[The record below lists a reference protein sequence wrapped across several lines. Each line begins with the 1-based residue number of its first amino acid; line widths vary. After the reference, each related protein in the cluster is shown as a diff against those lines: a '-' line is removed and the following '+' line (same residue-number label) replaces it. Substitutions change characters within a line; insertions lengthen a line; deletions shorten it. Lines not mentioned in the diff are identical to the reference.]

1 MHHFN
6 LTTMA
11 KTDNRPKEKMQLTI
25 EFADNG
31 IILRN
36 PELEDEVTLALT
48 KETTSTSM
56 ARAYDLDHSEEY
68 RVIGKK
74 IYDWLTEV
82 VVAEYSGYLIT
93 TGAELDITATLNGRR
108 RDV

>member
-1 MHHFN
+1 
-6 LTTMA
+6 MA
-11 KTDNRPKEKMQLTI
+11 KIDNRPKEKMQLTI

-48 KETTSTSM
+48 GKG
-56 ARAYDLDHSEEY
+56 ARKPNGNGYLHDIDHSEEY
-68 RVIGKK
+68 RAIGKK

-82 VVAEYSGYLIT
+82 AVVEHSTYFVT
-93 TGAELDITATLNGRR
+93 TGAELDITATLNGRKM
-108 RDV
+108 

>member
-1 MHHFN
+1 
-6 LTTMA
+6 MA
-11 KTDNRPKEKMQLTI
+11 KIDNRPKEKMQLTI

-48 KETTSTSM
+48 TETTSTSL
-56 ARAYDLDHSEEY
+56 ARICDFDHTEEY
-68 RVIGKK
+68 RAIGKK

-82 VVAEYSGYLIT
+82 AVADHADYWVS
-93 TGAELDITATLNGRR
+93 TGAELNITATLTGRER
-108 RDV
+108 

>member
-1 MHHFN
+1 M
-6 LTTMA
+6 
-11 KTDNRPKEKMQLTI
+11 KDNKPKEKMRLTI

-36 PELEDEVTLALT
+36 PECEDEVTLALT
-48 KETTSTSM
+48 SKGIHKLDGYG
-56 ARAYDLDHSEEY
+56 YDIDHSEEY
-68 RVIGKK
+68 REIGKK

-82 VVAEYSGYLIT
+82 VVAEYSGYLVT

-108 RDV
+108 M

>member
-1 MHHFN
+1 
-6 LTTMA
+6 MA
-11 KTDNRPKEKMQLTI
+11 KDNRPKEKMRLTI

-36 PELEDEVTLALT
+36 PDCEDEVTLALINEKH
-48 KETTSTSM
+48 KEVGYG
-56 ARAYDLDHSEEY
+56 YDIDHSEEY

-108 RDV
+108 TDV

>member
-1 MHHFN
+1 
-6 LTTMA
+6 MA
-11 KTDNRPKEKMQLTI
+11 KINNRPKEKMQLTI

-36 PELEDEVTLALT
+36 PECEDEVTLALI
-48 KETTSTSM
+48 KEKHKEVGYG
-56 ARAYDLDHSEEY
+56 YDIDHSEEY

-82 VVAEYSGYLIT
+82 VVAEYSGYLVT
-93 TGAELDITATLNGRR
+93 TGAELDITATLNGRKM
-108 RDV
+108 

>member
-1 MHHFN
+1 
-6 LTTMA
+6 MA
-11 KTDNRPKEKMQLTI
+11 KIDNRPKEKMQLTI

-48 KETTSTSM
+48 TETTSTSL
-56 ARAYDLDHSEEY
+56 ARVCDFDHTEEY
-68 RVIGKK
+68 RAIGKK

-82 VVAEYSGYLIT
+82 AVAEHSDYWIA
-93 TGAELDITATLNGRR
+93 TGAELDIVATLTGRKM
-108 RDV
+108 

>member
-1 MHHFN
+1 
-6 LTTMA
+6 MA
-11 KTDNRPKEKMQLTI
+11 KIDNRPKEKMQLAI

-36 PELEDEVTLALT
+36 PELEDEVTLALI
-48 KETTSTSM
+48 KEKHKEVGYG
-56 ARAYDLDHSEEY
+56 YDIDHSEEY

-93 TGAELDITATLNGRR
+93 TSAELDITATLNGRR
-108 RDV
+108 M

>member
-1 MHHFN
+1 
-6 LTTMA
+6 MA
-11 KTDNRPKEKMQLTI
+11 KIDNRPKEKMQLTI

-36 PELEDEVTLALT
+36 PDCEDEVTLALI
-48 KETTSTSM
+48 KEKHKEVGYG
-56 ARAYDLDHSEEY
+56 YDIDHSEEY

-82 VVAEYSGYLIT
+82 VVAEYSGYLVT

-108 RDV
+108 M

>member
-1 MHHFN
+1 
-6 LTTMA
+6 MA

-48 KETTSTSM
+48 KGEWTDSI
-56 ARAYDLDHSEEY
+56 DHSDEY
-68 RVIGKK
+68 KAIGKK
-74 IYDWLTEV
+74 VYDWLTEV
-82 VVAEYSGYLIT
+82 VVSEHSDYFVT

-108 RDV
+108 REV

>member
-1 MHHFN
+1 
-6 LTTMA
+6 MA
-11 KTDNRPKEKMQLTI
+11 KTDNRPKEKMRLTI

-36 PELEDEVTLALT
+36 PELEDEVTLALI
-48 KETTSTSM
+48 KEKHKEVGYG
-56 ARAYDLDHSEEY
+56 YDIDHSEEY

-82 VVAEYSGYLIT
+82 VVAEYSGYLVT

-108 RDV
+108 M